1 MFTFIK
7 KLFGF
12 DQPTMKEA
20 GVQIEQAPYKVPEPV
35 TPPPSP
41 VVAVSD
47 TVVIAPEA
55 IAPNLVA
62 DTIVTS
68 PTPVAA
74 MTAKPKKPRAPAKTK
89 TAAKPKPAAAAKKP
103 RKPRSNK
110 A

>member
-35 TPPPSP
+35 APTP

-47 TVVIAPEA
+47 TVVIASEA

-62 DTIVTS
+62 DTIVTN

-74 MTAKPKKPRAPAKTK
+74 MTAKPKKTRAPAKTK
-89 TAAKPKPAAAAKKP
+89 TATKPKPTAAAKKP